1 MSAPRTL
8 SRAVDLA
15 PGDHVSWAYDDLSSL
30 RAACVDTFAEGVS
43 RGEQLVYLGHRTLG
57 HLVDD
62 LAGLEGRDALLRSGQ
77 LTVHAFEGTS
87 PDRSGLDAGAQVA
100 SWRSRAEAAVQSG
113 YSGLRVVGDI
123 TEEVADPARLGDL
136 LECELAVDA
145 MYAAAPALA
154 LCVFDRT
161 RTGSR
166 WREVSSVHRIQHIPG
181 AEASFA
187 LTISHGVVRLIGE
200 VDLALVDEFARL
212 LGAVAESTTGPLE
225 VDLAGLDFI
234 DVAASRVLARAR
246 TAMRDAGREMLVT
259 GAKPAAAL
267 PLREFRLLEGT
278 TR

>member
-1 MSAPRTL
+1 L

-15 PGDHVSWAYDDLSSL
+15 PGDHVAWAYDDLASL
-30 RAACVDTFAEGVS
+30 RAVCADTFAEGAS
-43 RGEQLVYLGHRTLG
+43 RGEQLVYLGHRPLG

-62 LAGLEGRDALLRSGQ
+62 LAGLEGRDALIRSGQ
-77 LTVHAFEGTS
+77 LTVHAVEYAGS
-87 PDRSGLDAGAQVA
+87 HSSGLDADAQVA
-100 SWRSRAEAAVQSG
+100 SWRSSAEAAVESG

-123 TEEVADPARLGDL
+123 TEEVADPDCLGDL

-166 WREVSSVHRIQHIPG
+166 WREVSALHRIQHIPG
-181 AEASFA
+181 AEGGFA
-187 LTISHGVVRLIGE
+187 LTLANGVVRLIGE
-200 VDLALVDEFARL
+200 VDLSSVDEFAHL
-212 LGAVAESTTGPLE
+212 LGAAAQATTGPLE

-234 DVAASRVLARAR
+234 DVAASRALARAR
-246 TAMRDAGREMLVT
+246 TSMRGAGRELLVT
-259 GAKPAAAL
+259 GARHAAAL
-267 PLREFRLLEGT
+267 PLREFRLFEGA

>member
-30 RAACVDTFAEGVS
+30 RAACADTFAEGAS

-62 LAGLEGRDALLRSGQ
+62 LAGLEGRDALLKSGQ
-77 LTVHAFEGTS
+77 LTVHALEYSS
-87 PDRSGLDAGAQVA
+87 PDNAALDAGAQVA

-123 TEEVADPARLGDL
+123 TEEVADPACLGDL

-166 WREVSSVHRIQHIPG
+166 WREVSSLHRIQHIPD
-181 AEASFA
+181 ADASFA
-187 LTISHGVVRLIGE
+187 LTVSNGVVRLIGE
-200 VDLALVDEFARL
+200 LDLSSVDEFARL
-212 LGAVAESTTGPLE
+212 LGAVAESTSGPLE

-234 DVAASRVLARAR
+234 DVAASRVLARVR
-246 TAMRDAGREMLVT
+246 TAMRGAGRELLVT
-259 GAKPAAAL
+259 GATHAAAL
-267 PLREFRLLEGT
+267 PLREFRLLEGA